1 MEINEEMGK
10 TESSAAAVEDS
21 KKKEIMDLLHEYNEI
36 KDAAQVVIGCIANI
50 EKTTVKEIHQ
60 RLNLPLDS

>member
-1 MEINEEMGK
+1 MEIDEKIKKSENEDEN
-10 TESSAAAVEDS
+10 
-21 KKKEIMDLLHEYNEI
+21 KKEIMELLHTYNEI

-50 EKTTVKEIHQ
+50 ENTTVKEIHQ

>member
-1 MEINEEMGK
+1 MEINQKNKKNSDLTEE
-10 TESSAAAVEDS
+10 E
-21 KKKEIMDLLHEYNEI
+21 KKKEIMDLLHKYNEI

-50 EKTTVKEIHQ
+50 EETTIKEVHQ